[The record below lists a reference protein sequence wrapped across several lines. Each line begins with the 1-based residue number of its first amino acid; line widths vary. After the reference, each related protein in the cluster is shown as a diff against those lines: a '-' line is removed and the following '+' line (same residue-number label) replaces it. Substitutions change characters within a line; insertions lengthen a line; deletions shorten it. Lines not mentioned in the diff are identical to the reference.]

1 MSRLV
6 NQCSME
12 VSGMWILGRLGS
24 LSRNGGGGAGGE
36 DKVPHKEE
44 KLAPH
49 RVGRAGGKGPGDGSA
64 MQAKKV
70 SFDCEWNWSPM
81 TIVNRFRR
89 KQSARSHGVVSNFLK
104 EGSRAGSNNVFRPDS
119 EICRDVDVFGFWRP
133 TLSFHFS
140 RADNSS
146 ALWLNCFHG
155 NLSGIIGRNGQI
167 LQQQDIFVTCQKL
180 PYFVIK
186 IPIRTENLLLDFVL
200 NAVIVALFPKIL
212 VSYTIF
218 INILSA

>member
-1 MSRLV
+1 
-6 NQCSME
+6 
-12 VSGMWILGRLGS
+12 
-24 LSRNGGGGAGGE
+24 
-36 DKVPHKEE
+36 
-44 KLAPH
+44 
-49 RVGRAGGKGPGDGSA
+49 
-64 MQAKKV
+64 
-70 SFDCEWNWSPM
+70 M

-140 RADNSS
+140 RADNRS

-186 IPIRTENLLLDFVL
+186 IPLRTENLLLDFATQCSDFSIISQNTREL
-200 NAVIVALFPKIL
+200 HDLYQHSFSITSSSCFQTKQKKWPLIFHSRSGVAWIEEMK
-212 VSYTIF
+212 ST
-218 INILSA
+218 